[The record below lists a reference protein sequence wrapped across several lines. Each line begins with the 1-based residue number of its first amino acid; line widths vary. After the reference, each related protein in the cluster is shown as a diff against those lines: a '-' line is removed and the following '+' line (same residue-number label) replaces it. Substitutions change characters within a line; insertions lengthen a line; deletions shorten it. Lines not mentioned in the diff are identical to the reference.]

1 MLQSFINILRR
12 FVIIGSIPVLILT
25 TNIRC
30 VINSEAFFSYG
41 FETYQVQEYTGI
53 EKDQLEYAGNQ
64 VRDYFNN
71 GDEFIKIKV
80 IKGGILIENLFSDK
94 EVLHMKDVKTLVK
107 WVYRVQILSLISLI
121 AAIMAGFYTNTPRHL
136 MLSLRIIGFSGGF
149 TLVVFVLV
157 AVGVAISF
165 DKLFLLFHLISF
177 RNDLWMLDPTQD
189 YLIAMFPQGFF
200 FAATILIAFL
210 TLVEAI
216 LIWLFPKIIGWFW
229 KI

>member
-1 MLQSFINILRR
+1 MLWSFINILRR
-12 FVIIGSIPVLILT
+12 FVIIGSIPFLILT

-41 FETYQVQEYTGI
+41 FEAYQVQEYTGI
-53 EKDQLEYAGNQ
+53 EI
-64 VRDYFNN
+64 RSYFNN
-71 GDEFIKIKV
+71 GEEFIAISV
-80 IKGGILIENLFSDK
+80 IKGGILIENLFSDR
-94 EVLHMKDVKTLVK
+94 EVLHMKDVKTLVE

-121 AAIMAGFYTNTPRHL
+121 AAILAGFFTNNPRHL
-136 MLSLRIIGFSGGF
+136 MLSLRMIGFSGGF
-149 TLVVFVLV
+149 TLVLFVLV
-157 AVGVAISF
+157 AMGVAISF

-200 FAATILIAFL
+200 FTATILIASL
-210 TLVEAI
+210 TLLEAI
-216 LIWLFPKIIGWFW
+216 LIWLFPKIIGRFW

>member
-1 MLQSFINILRR
+1 MLWSFINILRR
-12 FVIIGSIPVLILT
+12 FVIIGSIPFLILT

-41 FETYQVQEYTGI
+41 FEAYQVQEYTGI

-64 VRDYFNN
+64 IRSYFNN
-71 GDEFIKIKV
+71 GEEFIAISV
-80 IKGGILIENLFSDK
+80 IKGGILIENLFSDR

-121 AAIMAGFYTNTPRHL
+121 AAILAGFFTNNPRHL
-136 MLSLRIIGFSGGF
+136 MLSLRMIGFSGGF
-149 TLVVFVLV
+149 TLVLFVLV
-157 AVGVAISF
+157 AMGVAISF

-200 FAATILIAFL
+200 FTATILIASL
-210 TLVEAI
+210 TLLEAI
-216 LIWLFPKIIGWFW
+216 LIWLFPKIIGRFW